1 MSKLPSV
8 SRPSAC
14 AAALALA
21 TLTFGCTEQ
30 KWDWFGLKK
39 SESKET
45 KPAAMAK
52 PDQPEKTAAKPES
65 AEPSDPKA
73 EQVDKRV
80 EEYVKS
86 MNNRYDPGY
95 VQNDFTTKIERQ
107 SDPDRANRIR
117 KTAARSRSDSGQ
129 YEPEWA
135 PDSGENPSN
144 PADADTPSKTGSE
157 DAPKIADLNDPTTEA
172 TGKDTAIGATPAKKT
187 SGQMPATATR
197 NDPKPLEPDP
207 IERKDSTGSPVTQSP
222 AVATNRPPAN
232 IDKPDDST
240 PAQPREVSEETIAK
254 EKPVAKP
261 PVLADIS
268 VSAAPKT
275 TANSRPQ
282 TISNDSMADD
292 LSTAKTEPI
301 VTESPAT
308 QAPAQI
314 PSMAAPVAD
323 AIKAKIAEQERLVA
337 RDPNNLE
344 EQFRLRMMYLVD
356 GQDDKALAPTD
367 GVNEDI
373 QEIMRGQIQAMMSAR
388 STSERDPA
396 TWANRQLDAIETL
409 RQLVRQKADLRVP
422 KVELCSA
429 IDGFGRYEPIS
440 PPDFR
445 VSARNLVL
453 LYIEVDNFQSE
464 KTPSGMYRTLLSVR
478 QSLLSTTGEELW
490 TQRDENI
497 EDLARQ
503 QRSDFYLTI
512 GPLAIPKTLG
522 AGEYV
527 MKVEVED
534 VIAGKMNSNVA
545 RFKMVP

>member
-14 AAALALA
+14 AAALILA
-21 TLTFGCTEQ
+21 TFSYGCSEQ

-39 SESKET
+39 TESKET

-52 PDQPEKTAAKPES
+52 PAQPEKTAAKPES
-65 AEPSDPKA
+65 TDPDDPNAK
-73 EQVDKRV
+73 EVDKRV

-107 SDPDRANRIR
+107 NDPDRANRIR

-135 PDSGENPSN
+135 PDSGENPGG
-144 PADADTPSKTGSE
+144 PAGADAPSKSGND
-157 DAPKIADLNDPTTEA
+157 DAPQIADLNDPSTETA
-172 TGKDTAIGATPAKKT
+172 NNKSAIGATPEKKT
-187 SGQMPATATR
+187 SGQMPPTAKR
-197 NDPKPLEPDP
+197 NQPKPLEPDP
-207 IERKDSTGSPVTQSP
+207 IENKDAAQEPVTQSP
-222 AVATNRPPAN
+222 AVATNRPPASV
-232 IDKPDDST
+232 DKPEEST
-240 PAQPREVSEETIAK
+240 PAQQTETAETASAN

-282 TISNDSMADD
+282 TIADD
-292 LSTAKTEPI
+292 STTEELIPAKSEPIATDSPAAPAPSTAAPI
-301 VTESPAT
+301 
-308 QAPAQI
+308 
-314 PSMAAPVAD
+314 AD

>member
-14 AAALALA
+14 AAALILA
-21 TLTFGCTEQ
+21 TFSYGCSEQ

-39 SESKET
+39 TESKET

-52 PDQPEKTAAKPES
+52 PAQPEKTAAKPES
-65 AEPSDPKA
+65 ADPDDPNAK
-73 EQVDKRV
+73 EVDKRV

-107 SDPDRANRIR
+107 NDPDRANRIR

-135 PDSGENPSN
+135 PDSGENPGG
-144 PADADTPSKTGSE
+144 PAGADAPSKTGSD
-157 DAPKIADLNDPTTEA
+157 DAPQIADLNDPSTE
-172 TGKDTAIGATPAKKT
+172 TADNKSDIGATPEKKT
-187 SGQMPATATR
+187 SGQMPPTAKQ
-197 NDPKPLEPDP
+197 NQPKPLEPDP
-207 IERKDSTGSPVTQSP
+207 IENKDASQEPVTQPP
-222 AVATNRPPAN
+222 AVATNRPPASV
-232 IDKPDDST
+232 DKPEEST
-240 PAQPREVSEETIAK
+240 PAQQTEAEPSIAN

-282 TISNDSMADD
+282 TISDD
-292 LSTAKTEPI
+292 TAAEEPIPARSEPVATNSPVTPAPSTAAPI
-301 VTESPAT
+301 
-308 QAPAQI
+308 
-314 PSMAAPVAD
+314 AD

>member
-14 AAALALA
+14 AAALILA
-21 TLTFGCTEQ
+21 TFSYGCSEQ

-39 SESKET
+39 TESKET

-52 PDQPEKTAAKPES
+52 PAQPEKTAAKPES
-65 AEPSDPKA
+65 ADPDDPNAK
-73 EQVDKRV
+73 EVDKRV

-107 SDPDRANRIR
+107 NDPDRANRIR

-135 PDSGENPSN
+135 PDSGENPGS
-144 PADADTPSKTGSE
+144 PAGTDAPSKTGSD
-157 DAPKIADLNDPTTEA
+157 DAPQIANLNDSSTETA
-172 TGKDTAIGATPAKKT
+172 DNKSAIGATPEKKT
-187 SGQMPATATR
+187 SGQMPPTAKRTQ
-197 NDPKPLEPDP
+197 PKPLEPDP
-207 IERKDSTGSPVTQSP
+207 IENKDASQEPVTQSP
-222 AVATNRPPAN
+222 AVATNRPPASV
-232 IDKPDDST
+232 DKPEEST
-240 PAQPREVSEETIAK
+240 PAQQTETAETASAN

-282 TISNDSMADD
+282 TISEDTTAEDPIPARSEPVVTNSPVMPAP
-292 LSTAKTEPI
+292 STAAPI
-301 VTESPAT
+301 
-308 QAPAQI
+308 
-314 PSMAAPVAD
+314 AD

>member
-8 SRPSAC
+8 SRPSVC
-14 AAALALA
+14 AAALIIA
-21 TLTFGCTEQ
+21 TFLYGCSEQ

-52 PDQPEKTAAKPES
+52 PAQPEKTAAKPES
-65 AEPSDPKA
+65 ADPDDPNAK
-73 EQVDKRV
+73 EVDKRV

-135 PDSGENPSN
+135 PDSGKNPGSL
-144 PADADTPSKTGSE
+144 AGTDTLSKTGND
-157 DAPKIADLNDPTTEA
+157 DAPQIADLKDPSTETA
-172 TGKDTAIGATPAKKT
+172 DKKSAIGATPEKKS
-187 SGQMPATATR
+187 SGQMPATANR
-197 NDPKPLEPDP
+197 NQPKPLEPDA
-207 IERKDSTGSPVTQSP
+207 IEHKDSAQEPVTQSP
-222 AVATNRPPAN
+222 AVATNRPPASV
-232 IDKPDDST
+232 DQPEEST
-240 PAQPREVSEETIAK
+240 PAQQPETAETASAN

-282 TISNDSMADD
+282 TISDDSTAEEVIP
-292 LSTAKTEPI
+292 AKTEP
-301 VTESPAT
+301 VATNSPV
-308 QAPAQI
+308 APA
-314 PSMAAPVAD
+314 PSTAAPIAD